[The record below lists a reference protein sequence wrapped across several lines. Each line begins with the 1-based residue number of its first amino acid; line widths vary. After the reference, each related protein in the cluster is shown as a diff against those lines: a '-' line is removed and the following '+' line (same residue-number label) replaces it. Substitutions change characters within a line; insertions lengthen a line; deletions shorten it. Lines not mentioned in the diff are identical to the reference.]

1 MKSMRKGWMYALL
14 LPVCAGVLSAC
25 SEKKADARTLDG
37 EWTIVEVNGEKLGE
51 EVTPTMSFNMAEKK
65 LHGNVG
71 CNLFNTTVTLDP
83 ADVSSITIA
92 PGATTMMA
100 CPNMD
105 VETKVLR
112 SMEQVR
118 AVKAGEAEGE
128 MLLVDE
134 TGKTLLVL
142 EKE

>member
-1 MKSMRKGWMYALL
+1 MYALL

-65 LHGNVG
+65 LHGNAG

-100 CPNMD
+100 CPNMDVETCPNMD

>member
-1 MKSMRKGWMYALL
+1 MYALL

-65 LHGNVG
+65 LHGNAG

-83 ADVSSITIA
+83 ADVSRYDDDGMPEYGRGDEGA
-92 PGATTMMA
+92 PVDGAGA
-100 CPNMD
+100 CRESGRGRGRD
-105 VETKVLR
+105 
-112 SMEQVR
+112 
-118 AVKAGEAEGE
+118 AAGGR
-128 MLLVDE
+128 D
-134 TGKTLLVL
+134 G
-142 EKE
+142 